1 MAIQHLFAFSDEVRG
16 AAIVAGSPY
25 GCVDQP
31 SYKRACYF
39 GGSMLNRSL
48 QHIADRAADELIA
61 NPANLRNTPV
71 LLFGG
76 KDDNIVWAKAMDDVR
91 TQLEVFI

>member
-1 MAIQHLFAFSDEVRG
+1 
-16 AAIVAGSPY
+16 
-25 GCVDQP
+25 
-31 SYKRACYF
+31 
-39 GGSMLNRSL
+39 MLNRSL